1 MFDGFETASPTPVHG
16 QDVYGLGACLAA
28 TSFGAGDVAAVV
40 TCLMQVTVVVVVV
53 VVLLLLLLLLLLLT
67 CHHADTF
74 SQRNPKLSCVFASRA
89 PLTDVPGVLLKMQ
102 PLHPDVQGQLFAE
115 IAMPPDMAA
124 RRPQLAI
131 DWKET
136 CARMSGCSP
145 LCPLIQGFMRGSTT
159 LQVLQQL
166 AAALA
171 WLKFLTSQSLNLAPQ
186 FVSHDPPGLRIH
198 SVVITTPLL
207 HASDNLLSIK
217 LQINGSRYTSVPQ
230 TIALT
235 PGACE
240 HSCRVAVDDALGGC
254 VSVGVRG
261 VWQWWLWWWQ

>member
-1 MFDGFETASPTPVHG
+1 
-16 QDVYGLGACLAA
+16 
-28 TSFGAGDVAAVV
+28 
-40 TCLMQVTVVVVVV
+40 
-53 VVLLLLLLLLLLLT
+53 
-67 CHHADTF
+67 
-74 SQRNPKLSCVFASRA
+74 
-89 PLTDVPGVLLKMQ
+89 MQ

-115 IAMPPDMAA
+115 MAMPPDIAA

-136 CARMSGCSP
+136 CARMSGCTP

-159 LQVLQQL
+159 LQVLQQV

-186 FVSHDPPGLRIH
+186 FMSRDPPGLRIH

-207 HASDNLLSIK
+207 HASDHLLSIK
-217 LQINGSRYTSVPQ
+217 VQINGSRYTSVPQ
-230 TIALT
+230 TITLT

-240 HSCRVAVDDALGGC
+240 HSCRVAVDDALGRC
-254 VSVGVRG
+254 VSVRG
-261 VWQWWLWWWQ
+261 VCQRWLWRWW